1 MEGICA
7 STIMPEKNHQYAA
20 SGVKPCKQM
29 ENNSVKLVSRQCEGR
44 MENDW
49 EESLEFYSKGGGACS
64 IPSKW
69 QLKQINSK
77 KHMLK

>member
-1 MEGICA
+1 
-7 STIMPEKNHQYAA
+7 
-20 SGVKPCKQM
+20 M

-49 EESLEFYSKGGGACS
+49 EEPLEFYSKGGGACS

-77 KHMLK
+77 KRMLK